1 MDNILKFGKYKGQPV
16 KKIILTHIGYIMWCL
31 DNLNWFKLNEDEQ
44 ELYDAMAIAI
54 VKYDIDMVFP
64 IDKMVSFIKN
74 KEAFDNKTTPFRL
87 DGNGNIWPEDIKSPI
102 VQGVLKYQ
110 KNIQVSI
117 RNTELLAGLSRQ
129 FEISF
134 DDDYGMMTDPTE
146 LFY

>member
-1 MDNILKFGKYKGQPV
+1 MEERKLTFGKYKGDPI

-44 ELYDAMAIAI
+44 ELYDAMATAI
-54 VKYDIDMVFP
+54 VKYNIEMVFP

-102 VQGVLKYQ
+102 VKGVLKYQ

-129 FEISF
+129 FENSF
-134 DDDYGMMTDPTE
+134 DDYYDMTDPTE
-146 LFY
+146 MFY